1 MVCDVAYR
9 LARGLTCEAAHVSEG
24 VGIILP
30 ERSAFKV
37 SSVSVSLIEI
47 MNSDEVTFVVKP
59 MRTFRACEEDERIA
73 SPADPKEAVWC
84 YWLHLLNKYVRGE
97 MCYLRVNN
105 PLNTATPKRG
115 GGW

>member
-1 MVCDVAYR
+1 MI
-9 LARGLTCEAAHVSEG
+9 CEAAHVSEG

-47 MNSDEVTFVVKP
+47 MNSDEVTFGVKP
-59 MRTFRACEEDERIA
+59 MGTFRACEEDERIA